1 MWQRFTERARKVI
14 FYGQEEAQKLGT
26 LEVSPEHILLGL
38 LRESDCVAAIALTN
52 LGVRLEQ
59 VRLEVEKQI
68 LAPNPTDTEHMTLTP
83 AAKRTIDFS
92 VAEAK
97 ALGNN
102 YIGTEHLLLGL
113 LREDE
118 GIAAKALTEL
128 GASIEAVRTEVIALQ
143 ERESS

>member
-83 AAKRTIDFS
+83 AANRTIDFS